1 MLVARIAHAIVGIDF
16 RRVVRR
22 LASCKIIFLFQVLQI
37 VDFQISLGINSM
49 TQLIEIRQSQF
60 QRFSNPVFL
69 YFFLTPAS
77 GRGVFIQLILK
88 GFVFRFVKRNE
99 GMKE

>member
-16 RRVVRR
+16 RCVVRR

-60 QRFSNPVFL
+60 QRFSNPE
-69 YFFLTPAS
+69 FFIFS
-77 GRGVFIQLILK
+77 
-88 GFVFRFVKRNE
+88 
-99 GMKE
+99 